1 MVYGKSTFSAH
12 CVEKVEYK
20 RASTTCKASLLVYFF
35 HISKWL
41 FLCLSNIRIWNLLF
55 ISVFKLFHMLYSS
68 SSLFVRIS
76 FHWKRCFFFIFL
88 YFLTNSTEC
97 CSLWNGLENL
107 FWVIS
112 CKLGIHVYYYKLKRS
127 FIRKYDSKFV
137 FTFSLRYFSRSTPR
151 TKNCRW
157 TFCVEIKG
165 PISWCQFLLH
175 KWIDLS

>member
-76 FHWKRCFFFIFL
+76 YHWKRCFFFHFSILSDKF
-88 YFLTNSTEC
+88 YGM
-97 CSLWNGLENL
+97 CSLWMAWKTCFE
-107 FWVIS
+107 FTS
-112 CKLGIHVYYYKLKRS
+112 CKLGIHIYYYKLKRS
-127 FIRKYDSKFV
+127 FIRKYNSKFV
-137 FTFSLRYFSRSTPR
+137 FTFSLRYFSRT
-151 TKNCRW
+151 
-157 TFCVEIKG
+157 
-165 PISWCQFLLH
+165 
-175 KWIDLS
+175 